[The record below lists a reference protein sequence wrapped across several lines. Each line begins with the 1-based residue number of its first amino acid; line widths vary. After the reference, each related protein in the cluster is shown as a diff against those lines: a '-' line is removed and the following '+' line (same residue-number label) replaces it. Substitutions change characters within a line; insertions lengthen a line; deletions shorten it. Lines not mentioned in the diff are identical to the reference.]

1 MAKKIKELKLSKVNE
16 VSLCTTFCPPA
27 NGLKAFE
34 IVKSSIK
41 KDLYSDL
48 FAEME
53 YPEFGDFVGYLG
65 MWLEDDVNM
74 VAYSAFLD
82 ALFNSLQDVVYMD
95 MEKEEKATKF
105 REIFDKFIEE
115 YDNSVITKS
124 DDGKIKLSIKAE
136 KQEKKMSIIEKLKKF
151 VSELSEVEVE
161 KTEEVVETP
170 EVIEAPVEEVL
181 EEIVDQ
187 QIVEEKAEEATEPVV
202 EEVLES
208 EDATPE
214 VIEEA
219 IEAPEVAEV
228 ESQEEPVETIEPTE
242 PIVEEVVETEEI
254 IEEVEK
260 TAEVEE
266 DEITKATNKIAELET
281 KLQEIEKAN
290 QEQEIKLE
298 KAEILKE
305 VGKEFYGL
313 PQTKEEVVEVLF
325 ELNKSSIS
333 EESKKLIKDS
343 LKSLSE
349 LNKASFEEIGHTQE
363 VDANKTE
370 AEKLSEK
377 TQKLMEEHDLVEEQA
392 FLVARGKRSISKAK
406 EVSEIV
412 KSKKR

>member
-1 MAKKIKELKLSKVNE
+1 MSKKIKELRLSKVNE

-48 FAEME
+48 FEEME
-53 YPEFGDFVGYLG
+53 YPEYGDFVAYLS

-82 ALFNSLQDVVYMD
+82 ALFNSIQDVVYMD
-95 MEKEEKATKF
+95 MTKEEKAIKF
-105 REIFDKFIEE
+105 KEIFDKFIEE

-124 DDGKIKLSIKAE
+124 DDGKVKLSIKTE

-161 KTEEVVETP
+161 KTEDAIEAP
-170 EVIEAPVEEVL
+170 EVIEAPEEVL
-181 EEIVDQ
+181 EEKPEDQ
-187 QIVEEKAEEATEPVV
+187 QIVEEKAEEVV
-202 EEVLES
+202 EPTTDEVLES

-214 VIEEA
+214 TVEEA
-219 IEAPEVAEV
+219 EVV
-228 ESQEEPVETIEPTE
+228 ESLEEK
-242 PIVEEVVETEEI
+242 VEEVIEAEPIAEVADETPEV

-260 TAEVEE
+260 TEIVE
-266 DEITKATNKIAELET
+266 DEITKATNKISELEA
-281 KLQEIEKAN
+281 KLEEISKAN

-349 LNKASFEEIGHTQE
+349 LNKASFEEIGHSEE
-363 VDANKTE
+363 VDANKTDK
-370 AEKLSEK
+370 EKLQEK
-377 TQKLMEEHDLVEEQA
+377 TQKLMEEHSLVEEQA
-392 FLVARGKRSISKAK
+392 HLVAIGKRDVK
-406 EVSEIV
+406 EAIRVSEIV

>member
-1 MAKKIKELKLSKVNE
+1 MKTIKELKLSKVNE

-48 FAEME
+48 FEEME
-53 YPEFGDFVGYLG
+53 SPEYGDFVAYLD

-82 ALFNSLQDVVYMD
+82 ALFNSIQDVVYMD
-95 MEKEEKATKF
+95 MTKEEKAVKF
-105 REIFDKFIEE
+105 KEIFDKFIEE

-124 DDGKIKLSIKAE
+124 DDGKVKLSIKTE

-161 KTEEVVETP
+161 KTEEAVEAP
-170 EVIEAPVEEVL
+170 EVIEAPGEVL
-181 EEIVDQ
+181 EEKPEDQ
-187 QIVEEKAEEATEPVV
+187 QIVEENLEVVEPIT

-214 VIEEA
+214 TVEEA
-219 IEAPEVAEV
+219 EVV
-228 ESQEEPVETIEPTE
+228 ESLKEK
-242 PIVEEVVETEEI
+242 VEEVIEAEPIAEVADETPEV

-260 TAEVEE
+260 TEIVE
-266 DEITKATNKIAELET
+266 DEITKATNKISELEA
-281 KLQEIEKAN
+281 KLEEISKAN

-349 LNKASFEEIGHTQE
+349 LNKASFEEIGHSEE
-363 VDANKTE
+363 VDANKTDK
-370 AEKLSEK
+370 EKLQEK
-377 TQKLMEEHDLVEEQA
+377 TQKLMEEHSLVEGQA
-392 FLVARGKRSISKAK
+392 HLVAIGKRDVK
-406 EVSEIV
+406 EAIRVSEIV

>member
-1 MAKKIKELKLSKVNE
+1 MKTIKELKLSKVNE

-48 FAEME
+48 FEEME
-53 YPEFGDFVGYLG
+53 YPEYGDFVAYLS

-82 ALFNSLQDVVYMD
+82 ALFNSIQDVVYMD
-95 MEKEEKATKF
+95 MTKEEKAIKF
-105 REIFDKFIEE
+105 KEIFDKFIEE

-124 DDGKIKLSIKAE
+124 DDGKVKLSIKTE

-161 KTEEVVETP
+161 KTEDAIEAP
-170 EVIEAPVEEVL
+170 EVIEAPEEVL
-181 EEIVDQ
+181 EEKPEDQ
-187 QIVEEKAEEATEPVV
+187 QIVEENLEVVEPIT

-214 VIEEA
+214 TVEEA
-219 IEAPEVAEV
+219 EVV
-228 ESQEEPVETIEPTE
+228 ESLEEK
-242 PIVEEVVETEEI
+242 VEEVIEAEPIAEVADETPEV

-260 TAEVEE
+260 TEIVE
-266 DEITKATNKIAELET
+266 DEITKATNKISELEA
-281 KLQEIEKAN
+281 KLEEISKAN

-349 LNKASFEEIGHTQE
+349 LNKASFEEIGHSEE
-363 VDANKTE
+363 VDANKTDK
-370 AEKLSEK
+370 EKLQEK
-377 TQKLMEEHDLVEEQA
+377 TQKLMEEHSLVEEQA
-392 FLVARGKRSISKAK
+392 HLVAIGKRDVK
-406 EVSEIV
+406 EAIRVSEIV

>member
-1 MAKKIKELKLSKVNE
+1 MSKKIKELRLSKVDE

-48 FAEME
+48 FEEME
-53 YPEFGDFVGYLG
+53 YPEYGDFMGYLG

-82 ALFNSLQDVVYMD
+82 ALFSSLQDVVYMEA
-95 MEKEEKATKF
+95 EKEEKAIKF

-124 DDGKIKLSIKAE
+124 DDGKVKLSIKTE

-170 EVIEAPVEEVL
+170 DVIEAPVEEVL
-181 EEIVDQ
+181 EEVDQ
-187 QIVEEKAEEATEPVV
+187 QIVEEKAEEVIEPIA

-208 EDATPE
+208 EDAIPEPE
-214 VIEEA
+214 VIET
-219 IEAPEVAEV
+219 PEEV
-228 ESQEEPVETIEPTE
+228 ESQEEVEAIEPAE
-242 PIVEEVVETEEI
+242 PIAEEVVETPEV

-260 TAEVEE
+260 TAEVE
-266 DEITKATNKIAELET
+266 DEITKATTKIAELEA
-281 KLQEIEKAN
+281 KLQEISKAN

-298 KAEILKE
+298 KSEILKE
-305 VGKEFYGL
+305 VGKDFYGL

-325 ELNKSSIS
+325 ELSKSSIS

-349 LNKASFEEIGHTQE
+349 LNKASFEEIGHSEE

-370 AEKLSEK
+370 AEKLQEK

-392 FLVARGKRSISKAK
+392 FLVARGKRSIAKAK